1 MLVCIPNVLDA
12 AQLVSVRERLD
23 RANEAW
29 VDGRVTAGYQG
40 APVKFNQQVDEQ
52 SAVALACQRI
62 VVSALERN
70 PIFISAVLPN
80 VIYPPM
86 FNRYSEGMKFGA
98 HVDGSVRLHPQD
110 GRKLRTDVSATLFL
124 TNPDEYDGG
133 ELQVEDTYG
142 RHSIKLG
149 AGDMVV
155 YPATSLH
162 QVSPITRGVRTS
174 CFFWIQSLIRDDS
187 PARAAARHGQCHP
200 APQPDECRRGCPSI
214 ADRLLS
220 QSRAAMERD
229 LMAEAGATA
238 LAAARVNRR
247 LTFVRWVRRTH
258 GWFGLW
264 GAILGLMMGFSGIWL
279 NHRNVLKLQLPD
291 QQQINAQLVLPEP
304 RPATIEAL
312 AGLAAAGLE
321 G

>member
-1 MLVCIPNVLDA
+1 MLVCVPNVLDA

-40 APVKFNQQVDEQ
+40 APVKFNQQVDER
-52 SAVALACQRI
+52 SAVAVACQRI

-86 FNRYSEGMKFGA
+86 FNRYGEGMKFGA
-98 HVDGSVRLHPQD
+98 HVDGSVRLHPHD

-174 CFFWIQSLIRDDS
+174 CFFWVQSLIRDDS
-187 PARAAARHGQCHP
+187 RRALLHDMDNAIQHLNQTNADEIARRSLI
-200 APQPDECRRGCPSI
+200 GCYHN
-214 ADRLLS
+214 L
-220 QSRAAMERD
+220 
-229 LMAEAGATA
+229 
-238 LAAARVNRR
+238 
-247 LTFVRWVRRTH
+247 VRQWSET
-258 GWFGLW
+258 
-264 GAILGLMMGFSGIWL
+264 
-279 NHRNVLKLQLPD
+279 
-291 QQQINAQLVLPEP
+291 
-304 RPATIEAL
+304 
-312 AGLAAAGLE
+312 
-321 G
+321 

>member
-62 VVSALERN
+62 IVSALERN

-80 VIYPPM
+80 VVYPPM
-86 FNRYSEGMKFGA
+86 FNRYGEGMKFGA
-98 HVDGSVRLHPQD
+98 HVDGSVRLHPHD

-174 CFFWIQSLIRDDS
+174 CFFWVQSLIRDDTQRALLHDMDNAIQRLNQTNADEV
-187 PARAAARHGQCHP
+187 ARRSLI
-200 APQPDECRRGCPSI
+200 GCYHN
-214 ADRLLS
+214 L
-220 QSRAAMERD
+220 
-229 LMAEAGATA
+229 
-238 LAAARVNRR
+238 
-247 LTFVRWVRRTH
+247 VRQWSET
-258 GWFGLW
+258 
-264 GAILGLMMGFSGIWL
+264 
-279 NHRNVLKLQLPD
+279 
-291 QQQINAQLVLPEP
+291 
-304 RPATIEAL
+304 
-312 AGLAAAGLE
+312 
-321 G
+321 

>member
-1 MLVCIPNVLDA
+1 MLVCVPNVLDA

-52 SAVALACQRI
+52 SAVSLACQRI

-98 HVDGSVRLHPQD
+98 HVDGSVRLHPHD

-149 AGDMVV
+149 AGDLVV

-174 CFFWIQSLIRDDS
+174 CFFWVQSLIRDDTQRALLHDMDNAIQRLNQTNADEV
-187 PARAAARHGQCHP
+187 ARRSLI
-200 APQPDECRRGCPSI
+200 GCYHN
-214 ADRLLS
+214 L
-220 QSRAAMERD
+220 
-229 LMAEAGATA
+229 
-238 LAAARVNRR
+238 
-247 LTFVRWVRRTH
+247 VRQWSET
-258 GWFGLW
+258 
-264 GAILGLMMGFSGIWL
+264 
-279 NHRNVLKLQLPD
+279 
-291 QQQINAQLVLPEP
+291 
-304 RPATIEAL
+304 
-312 AGLAAAGLE
+312 
-321 G
+321 